1 MEQLPVSR
9 PQVTVKDTDKQSIQS
24 ESHRPVY
31 DSSAHGV
38 PHGRKSIQKD
48 TRTLVEKPHIDED
61 RLRTKEME
69 RKIIE
74 RELQRQRTITV
85 SGHKKRV
92 VHGLEPHTVHASETV
107 RLKRNSSKK
116 TPPEVVPEQTDSVGV
131 SPILPEKRRVV
142 IQKKKVHAEIQEIPV
157 SDNESRYVSGKDED
171 SSIIMRSEIY
181 TRQTDSKGLKVDIK
195 DSAYTSKDHVL
206 EGRVVDKSAHAPV
219 KDSALIH
226 TRLRS
231 KKKSLEPDS
240 TDEQEG
246 IDNSSSGNRAK
257 NTSNKDEISWI

>member
-85 SGHKKRV
+85 SGHKKKTV
-92 VHGLEPHTVHASETV
+92 PGLQTHTVHASETV
-107 RLKRNSSKK
+107 ILKRKSTKK
-116 TPPEVVPEQTDSVGV
+116 IPQENVPEQSDSVEIPPG
-131 SPILPEKRRVV
+131 LPERRRVV
-142 IQKKKVHAEIQEIPV
+142 IQKKKVHSEIRETTV
-157 SDNESRYVSGKDED
+157 SDNESGGTSGKDND
-171 SSIIMRSEIY
+171 SSSIIHPEAYS
-181 TRQTDSKGLKVDIK
+181 RQTDSRGLKLDIK
-195 DSAYTSKDHVL
+195 DSAHKSKDHVL
-206 EGRVVDKSAHAPV
+206 EGKVVDKSAHPQV

-226 TRLRS
+226 TRLKS
-231 KKKSLEPDS
+231 KKKSLES
-240 TDEQEG
+240 EITDELEG
-246 IDNSSSGNRAK
+246 PDKPSPGIREK
-257 NTSNKDEISWI
+257 NISKKDEISWI